1 MLDGMII
8 RVACKV
14 KDLQAAIDKAWTQ
27 AEAKKY
33 PHAQRVFFWDPIHL
47 FLRGPAV
54 QVEVAEV
61 LQVVKYEY
69 GTGNQCLT

>member
-8 RVACKV
+8 KVACKV

-47 FLRGPAV
+47 FLKIAADRGGGGGTPGGGGGG
-54 QVEVAEV
+54 EV
-61 LQVVKYEY
+61 
-69 GTGNQCLT
+69 

>member
-1 MLDGMII
+1 MVDGMII
-8 RVACKV
+8 RVTCKV
-14 KDLQAAIDKAWTQ
+14 KDLQVAIDKAWTQ

-54 QVEVAEV
+54 AVAVEEGEE
-61 LQVVKYEY
+61 VVK
-69 GTGNQCLT
+69 